1 MDHSMNRIPK
11 KIHFYWSM
19 DRLCYLQYL
28 TIVSFHRNNPEFE
41 INIHYPCK
49 KSEHITWD
57 TGEQTDRSL
66 DFIDYLDNLKA
77 LPYVKWHEVDMT
89 KICNFLDND
98 SSEVFKSD
106 FFRMHILSTVGG
118 FWSDIDILFYHD
130 IGSLLNYK
138 EGIEALL
145 CCDTDYYIGFMG
157 APPDSK
163 VFRKL
168 ATTAEKQFNKNK
180 YQSIGSELYKSVSE
194 EIIPDSTFFHPIS
207 FYPFDWKKSSLSK
220 FYYSL
225 NTNIVYESHDI
236 DGDPVV
242 ESWRIQESTGVHWC
256 NGNKFS
262 EIFCRYFNHTN
273 QTEFFPTTL
282 GFIMNK
288 VFATDENYYSNSIL
302 Q

>member
-1 MDHSMNRIPK
+1 MEDNINLIPK

-49 KSEHITWD
+49 KSDHITWD
-57 TGEQTDRSL
+57 TDEQKGRSL
-66 DFIDYLDNLKA
+66 DFVDYLDNLKS
-77 LPYVKWHEVDMT
+77 LTYVKWHEVDMT
-89 KICNFLDND
+89 KICNFLDNE

-106 FFRMHILSTVGG
+106 FLRMHILSTTGG
-118 FWSDIDILFYHD
+118 FWSDIDILYYND
-130 IGSLLNYK
+130 IDNLLKYNK
-138 EGIEALL
+138 HIEALL

-157 APPDSK
+157 AIPESK

-168 ATTAEKQFNKNK
+168 SAAAEKAFDKSK
-180 YQSIGSELYKSVSE
+180 YQSIGSSFYKKMSE
-194 EIIPDSTFFHPIS
+194 EIVPDSLYFHPTM
-207 FYPFDWKKSSLSK
+207 FYPFEWQSSILSK
-220 FYYSL
+220 FFYSL
-225 NTNIVYESHDI
+225 HTNIPYTSFDSDGESISED
-236 DGDPVV
+236 
-242 ESWRIQESTGVHWC
+242 WYLQQCNGVHWC

-262 EIFCRYFNHTN
+262 QLFCKYFNHTN

-288 VFATDENYYSNSIL
+288 VFATDENYYSNGIL